1 MYRKKM
7 SALISALDNYTPV
20 RIGENGHNEYSWS
33 NCVREKIAQ
42 LSFQIT
48 RTQSDTTIR
57 NLSNQLKEILSDLN
71 SAEQSDIRV
80 AYMSILY
87 KMIGQTRDIIAGK
100 GECKLAYMM
109 IYAWYE
115 FYPELAH
122 FALKC
127 FIDLDNNDKEHPYG
141 SWKDIKYFCEY
152 GKEMGYDVRHPLMQH
167 AIFLMNSQLR
177 EDHEKYANDP
187 NAKIS
192 LAAKWVPRETSKRFG
207 WLYETMAT
215 NYFVEFIITPQ
226 NDGSK
231 AKAVLKCKTHYR
243 KLISLLNKHLDT
255 VQIKQCMQTWSA
267 INFDNVTSVT
277 MTKQKRA
284 FLNLTKNG
292 SRRYESEDR
301 ITSAAMFKT
310 YVENKVTNN
319 EEIKGARVSM
329 ADFTKNALKILD
341 DMHNGHHISGT
352 EMDLLNSQWRDNQKL
367 VGQLGKMIAMV
378 DVSGSMEG
386 DPMNA
391 AIALGIRVA
400 EKSMLGKRVLTF
412 SSSPSWVNLSSSNTF
427 IDMVDRV
434 KKSEW
439 GMNTNFNAAL
449 SLILDAIIEAKMEP
463 EDVQD
468 MCLVI
473 FSDMQ
478 IDQADHNYKSM
489 YENIRV
495 KYEQAGIRLHG
506 RKFKPPHILFWNL
519 RSTSGF
525 PVLSSEPN
533 TSMLSGFSPVLL
545 NSFCE
550 KGIDALQAL
559 TPWVLLET
567 SLDNARYKIMGDKIH
582 SFMNASH

>member
-1 MYRKKM
+1 M
-7 SALISALDNYTPV
+7 SALISALDNYTPM
-20 RIGENGHNEYSWS
+20 RIGENGHNEYDWS
-33 NCVREKIAQ
+33 NCVREKITQ
-42 LSFQIT
+42 FSFQIT
-48 RTQSDTTIR
+48 RTNNDDTIR
-57 NLSNQLKEILSDLN
+57 NLSDKLEEIIYDLN
-71 SAEQSDIRV
+71 SADKNDIRL
-80 AYMSILY
+80 AYMSLLY
-87 KMIGQTRDIIAGK
+87 KMIGQTRDIVAGK

-109 IYAWYE
+109 IYSWYE
-115 FYPELAH
+115 TYPELAH

-127 FIDLDNNDKEHPYG
+127 FVDIEDEKAHPYG

-152 GKEMGYDVRHPLMQH
+152 GKNMGYDVRHPLMQH
-167 AIFLMNSQLR
+167 AIFLINSQLR
-177 EDHEKYANDP
+177 KDHDKYTNDP
-187 NAKIS
+187 TTNIS

-215 NYFVEFIITPQ
+215 NYFAEFIITPQ
-226 NDGSK
+226 THPSK
-231 AKAVLKCKTHYR
+231 TKAVLKCKTHYR

-255 VQIKQCMQTWSA
+255 VQIKQCHQTWSA

-292 SRRYESEDR
+292 SRRYESDDR
-301 ITSAAMFKT
+301 IACATKFGA

-329 ADFTKNALKILD
+329 VDFTKNALTILHA
-341 DMHNGHHISGT
+341 MHSGQHISGT
-352 EMDLLNSQWRDNQKL
+352 EMDLLNSQWRDNQKQI
-367 VGQLGKMIAMV
+367 GELGKMIAMV

-386 DPMNA
+386 DPLYA
-391 AIALGIRVA
+391 AIALGIRLA

-412 SSSPSWVNLSSSNTF
+412 SNSPTWVNLSSSNTF
-427 IDMVDRV
+427 IDMVDQL

-439 GMNTNFNAAL
+439 GMNTNFNSAL
-449 SLILDAIIEAKMEP
+449 SLILDAIIEAKMTP

-489 YENIRV
+489 YENIRM
-495 KYEQAGIRLHG
+495 KYEAAGIRLHG

-519 RSTSGF
+519 RSTRGF

-545 NSFCE
+545 NLFCE
-550 KGIDALQAL
+550 KGMDALQSL
-559 TPWVLLET
+559 TPWALLER
-567 SLDNARYKIMGDKIH
+567 SLDNDRYKIMGDKIA
-582 SFMNASH
+582 SFMNSSR